1 MWRVSVAREKL
12 ETSRRK
18 YEVKRIMT
26 ELMEDMV
33 RIVEQT
39 SVVSSVVDALV

>member
-1 MWRVSVAREKL
+1 MAREKL

-18 YEVKRIMT
+18 YEVKRILT